1 MNDLVAQL
9 WQEPIIPPTQ
19 AVLTTWATLNWIAFQ
34 QAEDKDLTLRQEF
47 VKVWGF
53 PPAGELGGEAF
64 RFAVSE
70 AAGTL
75 RPGDHERLAQFD
87 KPPRDLVH
95 ARARVAATL
104 MNKKQTATA
113 LQEFYQFFSR
123 CCQHRLARFRQASAS
138 LIDTLATGRMAAVA
152 MRAQA
157 AESYCGVHGPQ
168 PIGQALEIPS
178 LYFLT
183 EGVSITQWG
192 AISAPTD
199 VGYLSAK
206 FRTKEV
212 LAIWPGPSSAP
223 VTASDLAC
231 PTIQAQV
238 KRKRYGG
245 GYAVSDTPLV
255 HRMRQMVLS
264 GEARSPHQA
273 AQFLA
278 DQAPGSTHGD
288 SKAKRLLKKYL
299 DLFSSVQN

>member
-1 MNDLVAQL
+1 MNDIVAQL
-9 WQEPIIPPTQ
+9 WQESIIPPSQ
-19 AVLTTWATLNWIAFQ
+19 AVLTTWATINWIAFQ

-47 VKVWGF
+47 VKFWGF
-53 PPAGELGGEAF
+53 PPAYEWGGEAF
-64 RFAVSE
+64 RFAISE

-75 RPGDHERLAQFD
+75 GPSDHERLAQFD

-95 ARARVAATL
+95 ARARVAAALTDT
-104 MNKKQTATA
+104 KQTATA

-123 CCQHRLARFRQASAS
+123 GCQHRLTRFQQASAS

-157 AESYCGVHGPQ
+157 AEPYRGVHGPQ

-223 VTASDLAC
+223 ATANDLAC

-245 GYAVSDTPLV
+245 GYAASDEPLV
-255 HRMRQMVLS
+255 HRMRQMVLL
-264 GEARSPHQA
+264 GEARSPHHA
-273 AQFLA
+273 AQLLA
-278 DQAPGSTHGD
+278 DQALGSNHGD
-288 SKAKRLLKKYL
+288 SKVKRLLKRYS
-299 DLFSSVQN
+299 DLSSSVQN